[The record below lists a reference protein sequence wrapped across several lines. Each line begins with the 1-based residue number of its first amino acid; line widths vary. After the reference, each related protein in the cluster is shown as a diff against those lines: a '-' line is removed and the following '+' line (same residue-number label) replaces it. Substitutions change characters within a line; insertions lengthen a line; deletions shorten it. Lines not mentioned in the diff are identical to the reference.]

1 MWSNQV
7 LRNIIE
13 WILIFQAEFFL
24 SCMAYAVGIGN
35 VWRFPYKCYKNG
47 GGVFLIP
54 YLVMLILAAL
64 PMFYME
70 LVIGQF
76 GRLGPNKVFGKIAP
90 ISRGLG
96 YGMLCVTAYVAIYY
110 NVIIA
115 WSIFYTFA
123 SLTSKLPW

>member
-1 MWSNQV
+1 MS
-7 LRNIIE
+7 
-13 WILIFQAEFFL
+13 
-24 SCMAYAVGIGN
+24 VGLGN

-54 YLVMLILAAL
+54 YLVMLVLAAL
-64 PMFYME
+64 PIFYME
-70 LVIGQF
+70 LALGQF
-76 GRLGPNKVFGKIAP
+76 GRLGPNKVFGKLAP

-96 YGMLCVTAYVAIYY
+96 YGMLCITGYVAIYY

-123 SLTSKLPW
+123 SLSSRLPW